1 MSRELC
7 IRSARDGVTLTLSN
21 FVCEGAD
28 SMSDSFLVEVKAYD
42 LRAEARASTF
52 MAADLGQFFTSLAN
66 DWRGWQGERTWATLE
81 GEFELTATSDPLGH
95 VRLAYFIRPPHTGF
109 NWELRGVLELEAGQ
123 LESLSL
129 DAQAAW
135 NSNAS

>member
-21 FVCEGAD
+21 FVYEGED

-52 MAADLGQFFTSLAN
+52 MAADLGQFFTSLAK
-66 DWRGWQGERTWATLE
+66 DWKGWRGERTWATLE
-81 GEFELTATSDPLGH
+81 GEFELTATTDPLGNRKASH
-95 VRLAYFIRPPHTGF
+95 WMLKPRGIQMRLNQLIDTDTQRYKAASQQS
-109 NWELRGVLELEAGQ
+109 LRAGHRQ
-123 LESLSL
+123 R
-129 DAQAAW
+129 
-135 NSNAS
+135 

>member
-1 MSRELC
+1 MSRKLC

-21 FVCEGAD
+21 FVYEGED
-28 SMSDSFLVEVKAYD
+28 SKSDSFLVEVKAYD

-66 DWRGWQGERTWATLE
+66 DWRGGQDERTWTTLE
-81 GEFELTATSDPLGH
+81 GEFELTATSDALGH

-123 LESLSL
+123 LESLAL